1 MNRFEELLDRDDTK
15 TIHTKNLQKLMVEV
29 YKSFNHLNSEYMWE
43 FFVKKDVPHNLRTNE
58 LYKLPSASSKRYGLN
73 SLSFRGSLLWNT
85 LNDKLKLASSLEKF
99 KKDLSS
105 WDGRSCTCYI
115 CN

>member
-1 MNRFEELLDRDDTK
+1 
-15 TIHTKNLQKLMVEV
+15 MVEV
-29 YKSFNHLNSEYMWE
+29 YKSFNHLNLEYICE
-43 FFVKKDVPHNLRTNE
+43 FFVNKDDPYNLHTNE
-58 LYKLPSASSKRYGLN
+58 LCKLHSASSKRYGLN

-99 KKDLSS
+99 KKDING

>member
-1 MNRFEELLDRDDTK
+1 
-15 TIHTKNLQKLMVEV
+15 
-29 YKSFNHLNSEYMWE
+29 MWE
-43 FFVKKDVPHNLRTNE
+43 FFVKKDVPYNVRTNE
-58 LYKLPSASSKRYGLN
+58 LCKLPSASSKRYGLN

-85 LNDKLKLASSLEKF
+85 LKDELKLASSLEKF
-99 KKDLSS
+99 EKDIGS